1 MLVQSCAIRSS
12 PGKGISLSEDASHG
26 HRIQAQSY
34 FPVPVVATF
43 GCSRQRMA
51 SVLPVGQK
59 ACLHEA
65 SNGRFLASWRL
76 WQPSSHSVSLVRR
89 YSQRFPRPCASF
101 ESNLRQQ
108 TASPRAT
115 ETVGGSP
122 PQQSR
127 ETRERV
133 REREIERSK
142 RQTKQT
148 TAPCSLP

>member
-1 MLVQSCAIRSS
+1 MCNPIFA
-12 PGKGISLSEDASHG
+12 GKKAFPLSEDASHG

-101 ESNLRQQ
+101 ESK
-108 TASPRAT
+108 SPAADSQPAGDRDCRC
-115 ETVGGSP
+115 SP